1 MHRNRWKLIRD
12 LDVIRSMC
20 SDPTALTSECEAAP
34 VTATLPRQ
42 TPAAGAGWS
51 KHPAQSDPG
60 HHPDPLLT
68 PAAGRRE

>member
-1 MHRNRWKLIRD
+1 MSRNRWKIVRD

-20 SDPTALTSECEAAP
+20 MDSTALTSECETAP
-34 VTATLPRQ
+34 LVIEFPRQ
-42 TPAAGAGWS
+42 TPAAGAERPDRSTQTG
-51 KHPAQSDPG
+51 PG